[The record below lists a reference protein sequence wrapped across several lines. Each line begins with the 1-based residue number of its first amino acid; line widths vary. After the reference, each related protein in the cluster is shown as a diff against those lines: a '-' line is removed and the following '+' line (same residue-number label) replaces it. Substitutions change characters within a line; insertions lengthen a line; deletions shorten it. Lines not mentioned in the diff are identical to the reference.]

1 VAECREGLGESTF
14 ESWMK
19 KAASPNQPL
28 KWIQENFVLG
38 GHKAAAICKVLKKA
52 EVYLVS
58 SFDRTSTESIFLTP
72 ASSVAEA
79 LDSALIKHG
88 NDAKVLVIPYGN
100 STPPYV

>member
-1 VAECREGLGESTF
+1 
-14 ESWMK
+14 MK
-19 KAASPNQPL
+19 KAESPNQPL

-58 SFDRTSTESIFLTP
+58 SFDRTSAESIFLTP

-88 NDAKVLVIPYGN
+88 NDAKVLVILYAN
-100 STPPYV
+100 STLPYV

>member
-38 GHKAAAICKVLKKA
+38 GSQGSSNLQSFKKG
-52 EVYLVS
+52 
-58 SFDRTSTESIFLTP
+58 ESIPCF
-72 ASSVAEA
+72 
-79 LDSALIKHG
+79 KF
-88 NDAKVLVIPYGN
+88 
-100 STPPYV
+100 

>member
-1 VAECREGLGESTF
+1 MDTRKLRA
-14 ESWMK
+14 
-19 KAASPNQPL
+19 
-28 KWIQENFVLG
+28 G
-38 GHKAAAICKVLKKA
+38 GSQGSSNLQSSKKA

-100 STPPYV
+100 STSPYV